1 MIIQRASTLLIS
13 ILIMTYHKLETK
25 SVEKPSKRSIIPTVV
40 SSIRKSKSQ
49 VFNTMVRYRMPS
61 SIDIFEWKQAQNR
74 PAPALSEK
82 IRAELKSAKEF
93 LSYGEDW
100 DGMGALPVSGEVFGA
115 MTSMVKDYAIRLPE
129 AGLTQ
134 LQFEINA
141 VTDGSIDV
149 AWYMPKARLLMNFK
163 QTGDRISLYYY
174 GAREGEQDAIKGQ
187 VETDHAREFL
197 VTWMNTVLC

>member
-1 MIIQRASTLLIS
+1 MPNLNPESILETLL
-13 ILIMTYHKLETK
+13 L
-25 SVEKPSKRSIIPTVV
+25 KRSIKQFKHFPD
-40 SSIRKSKSQ
+40 RKRK
-49 VFNTMVRYRMPS
+49 TMNSERLTFFLQFPFS
-61 SIDIFEWKQAQNR
+61 EIFERKQLQNR

-82 IRAELKSAKEF
+82 IFSEITSSEEF

-100 DGMGALPVSGEVFGA
+100 DGMGALPVSRDAFQA

-163 QTGDRISLYYY
+163 QTDEGISLYYY
-174 GAREGEQDAIKGQ
+174 GAREGERDAIKGQ
-187 VETDHAREFL
+187 VETDQAREFL